1 MSTVTEATGV
11 SRSPRTGGCDI
22 DVSAV
27 TKVFRSRDGG
37 QTNALANTSF
47 KIQPGAFVSLV
58 GPSGCGKSTLLR
70 MIAGLIPPTR
80 GAVLLGGTVVSEPSP
95 DIGIAF
101 QRPVLLPW
109 LTVRGNIA
117 LPAEL
122 DGRGSRAEIAA
133 KVDSLLDMVRLPGS
147 GDRMPGELS
156 GGMQQRVAIARALM
170 SDPGVLLMDEPFGAL
185 DAMTREHLND
195 ELLEI
200 WVRNQPTVV
209 FVTHDIPEA
218 VYLSD
223 RVLVMAAHPGRV
235 IADIAVPLPRPRDAT
250 TRLHPEFARLG
261 AEIRALIAH

>member
-1 MSTVTEATGV
+1 MTTLTTPAVAFR
-11 SRSPRTGGCDI
+11 SRSPGGRDI

-27 TKVFRSRDGG
+27 SKVFRSRDGG

-47 KIQPGAFVSLV
+47 KVQPGAFVSLV

-80 GAVLLGGTVVSEPSP
+80 SAVLLGGTVVSEPSP

-117 LPAEL
+117 LATEL
-122 DGRGSRAEIAA
+122 DGRLSKADIAA
-133 KVDSLLDMVRLPGS
+133 KVDTLLDMVRLPES

-200 WVRNQPTVV
+200 WARDRPTVA

-235 IADIAVPLPRPRDAT
+235 IADIVVPLPRPRDAT

>member
-1 MSTVTEATGV
+1 MMDAAVDGSARGIE
-11 SRSPRTGGCDI
+11 
-22 DVSAV
+22 VSAV
-27 TKVFRSRDGG
+27 SKSFRTRDGNV
-37 QTNALANTSF
+37 TTALSDVSF
-47 KIQPGAFVSLV
+47 RVRPGAFVSLV

-70 MIAGLIPPTR
+70 MIAGLISPSL
-80 GAVLLGGTVVSEPSP
+80 GAVLLGSRPVSEPSAE
-95 DIGIAF
+95 IGIAF

-122 DGRGSRAEIAA
+122 EGRLSKGQIAVR
-133 KVDSLLDMVRLPGS
+133 VDALLSMVRLAGS

-170 SDPGVLLMDEPFGAL
+170 ADPGVLLMDEPFGAL
-185 DAMTREHLND
+185 DALTREHLND
-195 ELLEI
+195 ELLEV
-200 WVRNQPTVV
+200 WARGQPTVI

-235 IADIAVPLPRPRDAT
+235 IADIPVTLPRPRGAQ
-250 TRLHPEFARLG
+250 TRVHPDFARLG
-261 AEIRALIAH
+261 AEIRMLIGH

>member
-1 MSTVTEATGV
+1 MMQTAADNTARE
-11 SRSPRTGGCDI
+11 I

-27 TKVFRSRDGG
+27 SKTFRTRHGSE
-37 QTNALANTSF
+37 TTALSEASF
-47 KIQPGAFVSLV
+47 KVGAGEFVSLV

-70 MIAGLIPPTR
+70 MIAGLIDPTL
-80 GAVLLGGTVVSEPSP
+80 GVVLLGDKPVFKPSAEV
-95 DIGIAF
+95 GIAF

-122 DGRGSRAEIAA
+122 EGRLSKHQIAA
-133 KVDSLLDMVRLPGS
+133 RADSLLKIVRLTGS

-170 SDPGVLLMDEPFGAL
+170 TDPGVLLMDEPFGAL
-185 DAMTREHLND
+185 DALTREHLND
-195 ELLEI
+195 ELLDI
-200 WVRNQPTVV
+200 WARSQPTVI

-223 RVLVMAAHPGRV
+223 RVLVMAADPGRV
-235 IADIAVPLPRPRDAT
+235 IADIQVTLPRPRDT
-250 TRLHPEFARLG
+250 QTRVHPDFARLG
-261 AEIRALIAH
+261 AEIRMLIGH

>member
-1 MSTVTEATGV
+1 MNTLAAPAFA
-11 SRSPRTGGCDI
+11 SRPLRSGGRDI
-22 DVSAV
+22 EVSAV
-27 TKVFRSRDGG
+27 TKVFQSRHGG

-47 KIQPGAFVSLV
+47 RIEPGAFVSLV

-70 MIAGLIPPTR
+70 MIAGLIPPSR
-80 GAVLLGGTVVSEPSP
+80 GAVLLGGSVVSEPSP
-95 DIGIAF
+95 AIGIAF

-109 LTVRGNIA
+109 LTVRGNVA

-122 DGRGSRAEIAA
+122 EGRRSKADITA
-133 KVDSLLDMVRLPGS
+133 KVDALLKMVRLPGS
-147 GDRMPGELS
+147 GGRMPGELS

-200 WVRNQPTVV
+200 WARDQPTVV

-235 IADIAVPLPRPRDAT
+235 IADVAVPLPRPRDAT